1 MSSIKF
7 TIVNK
12 CVSVTAKRAS
22 GKSQLIRYIVG
33 QERDKFE
40 KIFVICPTEKINNFY
55 SEIVEPNCIFDE
67 WSEEWAEDLIKQ
79 MTEINTKRNEDKKE
93 RKNVLLLLDDCMA
106 DFCFSQSKAL
116 KKLYQ
121 RGRHINISVLATC
134 QYIYNLPPPAR
145 NNTDFCI
152 VGQMNRQSVQLL
164 ADEYLSG
171 GLAKEDFIDL
181 YNKATV
187 DYGFLVINCTS
198 VKDNK
203 IDSIYGIMKTPSEYI
218 V

>member
-22 GKSQLIRYIVG
+22 GKSQLIRYIVE

-40 KIFVICPTEKINNFY
+40 KIFVVCPTEKINNFY

-79 MTEINTKRNEDKKE
+79 MTEINSKRNEDRKE
-93 RKNVLLLLDDCMA
+93 RKNVLILLDDCMA

-171 GLAKEDFIDL
+171 GLAKEEFVNL
-181 YNKATV
+181 YNKATL

-198 VKDNK
+198 VTDNY